1 MRKKF
6 ATILLMGTIALVGCS
21 SSPST
26 YMKSIKMIYET
37 QGYDEA
43 MDYYDLV
50 SDNASIEERQEMLD
64 FLKEKLLGG
73 LGNDTFYSSS
83 DSTTSYEEDYITK
96 LTIEDH
102 SIDGNKLYITV
113 KNTGDKTI
121 SYFKYD
127 IFFYDASGSVI
138 DSDWS
143 NSSKTILPDA
153 KCEEDTYVE
162 VPSTAEKYSIQ
173 IVEVNTK

>member
-21 SSPST
+21 SSSSN
-26 YMKSIKMIYET
+26 YMKSIKTIYET

-50 SDNASIEERQEMLD
+50 SENASIEERQEMLD

-73 LGNDTFYSSS
+73 LGNDTF
-83 DSTTSYEEDYITK
+83 DFTTSYEEDYITK

-102 SIDGNKLYITV
+102 RIDGNKLYITV

-127 IFFYDASGSVI
+127 IFFYDASGSVV